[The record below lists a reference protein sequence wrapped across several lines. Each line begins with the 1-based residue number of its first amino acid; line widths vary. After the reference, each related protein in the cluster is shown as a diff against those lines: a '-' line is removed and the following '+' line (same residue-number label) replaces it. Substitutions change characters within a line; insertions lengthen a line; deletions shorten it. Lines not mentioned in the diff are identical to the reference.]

1 MRRLAS
7 RRQRSRPGTVPSRKW
22 GAHISRVGYL
32 ANPSGLITI
41 PQLEPAHLGGK
52 LSFGSSM
59 LTALA
64 MSLAEIDLA
73 NESDWIGAGKLP
85 AALVDC
91 VLHRFLSERGQRT
104 IAEHFELSLTLGESI
119 VDSMYSDSG
128 ADPNGHLFF
137 VLNTES
143 SFPMG
148 IGDAITGLETVQ
160 PGMGAAFYDAL
171 RQGLYRWIRVYDDS
185 DAHERIEQMKEW
197 AEGDDDP
204 DSYEIP
210 NLAQDLPACLQDRK
224 RSKAAP
230 PLESFPAPDDVS
242 LKELVQT
249 TIELRRI
256 SHSLER
262 PKVDENY
269 LERERECH
277 SLDTPLPAVM
287 LYFHAGDAVTA
298 CFDYECEYWGQETPE
313 PNLIIPLRP
322 EDPSSVRQA
331 LAVIETLMRI
341 LVLTVQINNIIEARE
356 KSTCDSASTSA
367 ANSN

>member
-1 MRRLAS
+1 MPRLAS
-7 RRQRSRPGTVPSRKW
+7 RRQCPRPGTLSPGERGTRLSRA
-22 GAHISRVGYL
+22 GHL
-32 ANPSGLITI
+32 ANPSSLITI
-41 PQLEPAHLGGK
+41 PRLEPAHLGGK
-52 LSFGSSM
+52 LSFGSSA

-64 MSLAEIDLA
+64 LSLVEIDLA
-73 NESDWIGAGKLP
+73 DESDWVATGRVP
-85 AALVDC
+85 AALVEY
-91 VLHRFLSERGQRT
+91 VIRRLLNERGQPT

-143 SFPMG
+143 SFP
-148 IGDAITGLETVQ
+148 IGVGEAIADLEAVHS
-160 PGMGAAFYDAL
+160 GMGAAFYDTL
-171 RQGLYRWIRVYDDS
+171 RQGLCRWIRVYDDW

-197 AEGDDDP
+197 AEGENDP

-210 NLAQDLPACLQDRK
+210 NLTQDLPTCLKDRK
-224 RSKAAP
+224 RSEAEA
-230 PLESFPAPDDVS
+230 PLESFPMLGDS
-242 LKELVQT
+242 LLKELVET

-256 SHSLER
+256 SHSRER

-277 SLDTPLPAVM
+277 SLDTPLPAIM

-298 CFDYECEYWGQETPE
+298 CFDNECEYWGQEAPE
-313 PNLIIPLRP
+313 PNLIVPLRP

-331 LAVIETLMRI
+331 LAVVETLMRV
-341 LVLTVQINNIIEARE
+341 LVLTVRISQIIEVRE
-356 KSTCDSASTSA
+356 KSTCDSASTSV